1 LEGTGLSP
9 VALVGSLHG
18 SGKVTLA
25 DAELAALDPRAFDAV
40 TRAVDQGLT
49 VEPDHISDV
58 VGRALDSG
66 QLSVRRL
73 EGSFVVNAG
82 QMRFNDVTAESSEAD
97 LSLGGHLD
105 LTDGSL
111 EAHLVLSGASKS
123 GVTRPDIFMSLNGPM
138 TSPSRNID
146 VSALTGWLTLRQ
158 IENQARRVRELEEA
172 ARKEREA
179 EQKRREELERKRQEA
194 EQKRQDEIARKQQ
207 EAEQRRQDAE
217 LKRQA
222 VEQKRREA
230 AQKSLSRSTPPLPAS
245 GTAVP
250 LSRNPPA
257 VAPPLALTPVPSTRF
272 PPIMPAPVDVSP
284 LPPLSG
290 AVAPE
295 ASVDPQSR

>member
-1 LEGTGLSP
+1 
-9 VALVGSLHG
+9 LVGSLHG
-18 SGKVTLA
+18 SGKVTLD

-49 VEPDHISDV
+49 VEPDRISEI
-58 VGRALDSG
+58 VGKALTSG
-66 QLSVRRL
+66 QLSVRRM

-82 QMRFNDVTAESSEAD
+82 QVRFNDVTAESSDAD

-111 EAHLVLSGASKS
+111 EAHLVLSGASRS
-123 GVTRPDIFMSLNGPM
+123 GGVRPDIFMSLNGPM

-179 EQKRREELERKRQEA
+179 EQKRREAERHRQEELERQRQEAERKRQE
-194 EQKRQDEIARKQQ
+194 EVARKQQ
-207 EAEQRRQDAE
+207 EAEQRRQEAE

-222 VEQKRREA
+222 AEQKRKEA
-230 AQKSLSRSTPPLPAS
+230 AQKALSRSIPPMSAS
-245 GTAVP
+245 GTRAP
-250 LSRNPPA
+250 LSRNVPA

-284 LPPLSG
+284 LPALSG
-290 AVAPE
+290 SVAPE